1 MSLNKIL
8 AKEAKKKGI
17 CQEWL
22 DQLLL
27 TDSIDSLLEMYLKG
41 IDFCLSNDYPSNE
54 VIRQNFI
61 GKMEQHGIFLDT
73 RFSLTNIRKVV
84 ALGESSGSVEIG
96 ACNTSE
102 IFVKHSSQVSI
113 TARENAFVVVD
124 VFDQAKVVIHA
135 QDSSRILV
143 NKYMGAS
150 VEITQ
155 DEKAH
160 VKMIEK
166 HKKTY

>member
-54 VIRQNFI
+54 VIRQNFM

-73 RFSLTNIRKVV
+73 RFSLSNIRKVV
-84 ALGESSGSVEIG
+84 ALGESSGTIEIG

-135 QDSSRILV
+135 QDSCRILV

-160 VKMIEK
+160 VKLIEK